1 MITGLLWVLGLGVA
15 GLCGLIGFMQWR
27 GPAAPLPAPAPAL
40 VPPPAP
46 RPMPV
51 EEPLLLRQT
60 REALRRAGHGDL
72 LVADWGLIPDGLR
85 MRLRMPSYAM
95 RCLSVEAAEAVA
107 VGLAEVSGLE
117 ICSDWV
123 QLDRTPEA
131 GTYRLTVVVEDVMAR
146 VIPYVDSAEWAT
158 IDQPRCGGFRLDGEP
173 QPLRLDSHGQIA
185 GATTNGKTA
194 LVHVELAEET
204 RTRNCVS
211 WVAGTEK
218 VYDLVAGWVEPYLG
232 SDLPVPLDWVASG
245 QRDTVAMLATAMRI
259 ARWRQRQPMAERHG
273 FTTIIIHLDEASFAL
288 RNRVVRGRYQGVECT
303 ASQLAAMITQGAG
316 SANVWLK
323 FASQRGVSDHLG
335 DQGSDSRANV
345 GYTAAFRTRDP
356 DDVGRLTGNHKLGV
370 PRHRGEYLLT
380 ADADPVRV
388 KAPYLQSVDPS
399 KPLLHDGPTV
409 ADVAWARR
417 HFPRQLDPGS
427 TAVAGADYQGRHTRM
442 SDAMRDYL
450 TGFEPE
456 VDEVSDAHRS
466 GYAATMAELDNL
478 DMSLFTAGR

>member
-1 MITGLLWVLGLGVA
+1 MITGLLWVLGLGVV
-15 GLCGLIGFMQWR
+15 GLCGLIGFMQLR
-27 GPAAPLPAPAPAL
+27 GPAPLPAPLPA
-40 VPPPAP
+40 PPPAP
-46 RPMPV
+46 RPVPA
-51 EEPLLLRQT
+51 EEPLLLCQT

-85 MRLRMPSYAM
+85 MRLRMPSHSM
-95 RCLSVEAAEAVA
+95 RCLSTEAAEAVA
-107 VGLAEVSGLE
+107 VGLAEVSGRK

-123 QLDRTPEA
+123 QMDRTPEA

-146 VIPYVDSAEWAT
+146 VVPYQDSSGWAT
-158 IDQPRCGGFRLDGEP
+158 IGEPRCMGYRLDGQP
-173 QPLRLDSHGQIA
+173 QLLHLAQHGQAA
-185 GATTNGKTA
+185 GGTTWGKTG
-194 LVHVELAEET
+194 LVHNLIAEET

-218 VYDLVAGWVEPYLG
+218 VYDLVAGWVEPYMG
-232 SDLPVPLDWVASG
+232 SDLPVPLDWIASG
-245 QRDTVAMLATAMRI
+245 QRDTVAMLAAAMRI

-273 FTTIIIHLDEASFAL
+273 FTTIIIHLDEASFPL

-316 SANVWLK
+316 SADVWLK

-335 DQGSDSRANV
+335 DQGADSRANV

-380 ADADPVRV
+380 ADGDPVRV

-409 ADVAWARR
+409 SDVAWARR

-427 TAVAGADYQGRHTRM
+427 ATVAGEDYQGRHTRM
-442 SDAMRDYL
+442 SDAMREYL
-450 TGFEPE
+450 TGFEPD
-456 VDEVSDAHRS
+456 VDEVSDAHRA